1 MNGIARLLLSLLCIG
16 LLAACTK
23 SDSSTEMI
31 EPGDK
36 LGDFLI
42 TTGEEGEVT
51 FGDVLACKEQAESG
65 HFACHTTVGTKV
77 MLTTGIYDETAS
89 GKLDELWT
97 EFSKTYKMTIDGR
110 PVDLPPFGTLDRVH
124 PMVGTI
130 RYFNVVIDASKPG
143 EMTISDSG
151 ELDGEAIQET
161 TVLTFTEP

>member
-1 MNGIARLLLSLLCIG
+1 MNGIARFLLSLLCIG

-65 HFACHTTVGTKV
+65 HFACHTVVGTKV
-77 MLTTGIYDETAS
+77 VLTTGIYDETGS

-97 EFSKTYKMTIDGR
+97 EFSKTYKLTIDGR

>member
-1 MNGIARLLLSLLCIG
+1 MTGKARIFTALLCIC
-16 LLAACTK
+16 LLAACTS

-42 TTGEEGEVT
+42 TTGEDGEVT
-51 FGDVLACKEQAESG
+51 YGDVLACEEQAEAD

-77 MLTTGIYDETAS
+77 MLTTGIYDETGS
-89 GKLDELWT
+89 GKLDEMWT
-97 EFSKTYKMTIDGR
+97 DFSKTYKLTIDGR
-110 PVDLPPFGTLDRVH
+110 PVDLPLFGTLDRMH
-124 PMVGTI
+124 PTVGTI
-130 RYFNVVIDASKPG
+130 RYFNVVVDASKPG